1 MLRILYNRKLSC
13 FTYAMNLLLD
23 RDINGLSEYLHSIV
37 EHNKNKVDIKMDI
50 LRLIII
56 NMQMNKELSSEE
68 TQLLL
73 SLIRREDSQVCSVY
87 TLFEVW
93 L

>member
-1 MLRILYNRKLSC
+1 MLRVLYNRKLSY

-23 RDINGLSEYLHSIV
+23 RDMNGLSEYLHSIV
-37 EHNKNKVDIKMDI
+37 EQNKNRSDVKIDI

-68 TQLLL
+68 TQLIL
-73 SLIRREDSQVCSVY
+73 SLIRREDSRVFSVY
-87 TLFEVW
+87 THFEV
-93 L
+93 

>member
-1 MLRILYNRKLSC
+1 
-13 FTYAMNLLLD
+13 MNLLLD

>member
-1 MLRILYNRKLSC
+1 MLRVLYNRKLSY

-23 RDINGLSEYLHSIV
+23 RDMNGLSEYLHSIV
-37 EHNKNKVDIKMDI
+37 EQNKNRSDVKIDI

-68 TQLLL
+68 TQLIL
-73 SLIRREDSQVCSVY
+73 SLIRREDSRVFSVY
-87 TLFEVW
+87 PHFEV
-93 L
+93 